1 MRKVPVEEVQVG
13 DVLAEAQTDGQGKML
28 LPKGARLS
36 VAAISLL
43 RRRGVAAVTLEGEDT
58 PSNEVQSLL
67 EALEVRFAGLE
78 DDPVMMRLK
87 SIARGHLLRQR

>member
-1 MRKVPVEEVQVG
+1 VRTVPVEEVQVG
-13 DVLAEAQTDGQGKML
+13 DVLAEDQTDGQGKVL

-43 RRRGVAAVTLEGEDT
+43 RRRGVTAVTLEGEEVLA
-58 PSNEVQSLL
+58 SEVQSLL

-78 DDPVMMRLK
+78 DDPVMMQLK